1 MLYFRVL
8 FNIYDT
14 ILYNFLDQAYT
25 EMIKDCIKW
34 ETEYKVLVRLP
45 ALSLSLS
52 GGLADYL
59 LV

>member
-25 EMIKDCIKW
+25 EMIKDHIK
-34 ETEYKVLVRLP
+34 
-45 ALSLSLS
+45 
-52 GGLADYL
+52 
-59 LV
+59 

>member
-25 EMIKDCIKW
+25 EMIKDHIKW
-34 ETEYKVLVRLP
+34 EIEYKSIGVTAGP
-45 ALSLSLS
+45 LSES
-52 GGLADYL
+52 
-59 LV
+59 VW